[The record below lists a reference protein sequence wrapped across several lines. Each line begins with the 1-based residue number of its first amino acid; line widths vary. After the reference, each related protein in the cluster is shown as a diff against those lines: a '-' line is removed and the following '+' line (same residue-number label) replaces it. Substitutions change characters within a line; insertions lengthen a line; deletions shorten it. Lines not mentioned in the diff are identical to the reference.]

1 MADNNTP
8 LLKVEHLHKE
18 FPTGSGF
25 MGGKFSKKVVSA
37 VNDLSFEIRAGETF
51 GLVGESGCGKSTTG
65 RAIMHLDPPTSGK
78 VYFEGRD
85 ISKMNKKELKAMRR
99 EMQFIFQDPYAS
111 LNPRMTIGEIIS
123 EPMVIHG
130 IGTPEERIERVREL
144 LDVVGLN
151 PEHINRFP
159 HEFSGGQRQRV
170 GIARLFILRP
180 KLIICDEPVSALDV
194 SIQAQVLNLLKDLQK
209 QYGTAYLFIAHDL
222 SVVQHISDRVAVV
235 YLGKMV
241 ELSDWKSLYAEPNHP
256 YTQALLSAVPIPDP
270 DVQQNRKRIIL
281 AGDPPSPIDPPSGCR
296 FHTRCPI
303 AQAKCSE
310 EAPEFREIGEGH
322 FCACHYAAPFPI
334 KESHIDL

>member
-151 PEHINRFP
+151 PEHINRYP
-159 HEFSGGQRQRV
+159 HERSGGQRQRV
-170 GIARLFILRP
+170 GIARSFILRP

-222 SVVQHISDRVAVV
+222 SVVQHISDRVAVM